1 MDGLKRKIDDMRK
14 EHDWSQGLRCTGC
27 QIKSDYF
34 ESAMSNIMYMNRVGE
49 DPDEYIENL
58 LRGYNHNSIIRNRI
72 K

>member
-14 EHDWSQGLRCTGC
+14 EHDWSSGLRCNGC

-34 ESAMSNIMYMNRVGE
+34 ESAMSNIMHMNRVGE
-49 DPDEYIENL
+49 DSDEYIENL
-58 LRGYNHNSIIRNRI
+58 LGGYNHSSLIRNRI